1 MYLEN
6 KIYQKIL
13 ENLGLNDDSG
23 VLGSDKLKKSICML
37 HNNYLLGSCKE
48 AGIFIKKHPE
58 KEIKDVFD
66 FVMSI
71 YNKRIKAHHSLFLV
85 IHVFETAVRSKIAL
99 ILSQNYSNEEQDD
112 WFLKGKDQKLIN
124 KARHIADINK
134 INLNLDMSSFEV
146 LDLFTLG
153 DLENLIDSKWS
164 DFKDLFAQP
173 KEYKDQRLPKYGTK
187 EHLLK
192 TFSMIRKAGN
202 DIFHNNPTKI
212 RPKSIVSNIEIL
224 LLRLGFNL
232 NDALKNISNL
242 EHSVTLKY
250 KYG

>member
-1 MYLEN
+1 M
-6 KIYQKIL
+6 
-13 ENLGLNDDSG
+13 
-23 VLGSDKLKKSICML
+23 
-37 HNNYLLGSCKE
+37 
-48 AGIFIKKHPE
+48 
-58 KEIKDVFD
+58 
-66 FVMSI
+66 
-71 YNKRIKAHHSLFLV
+71 V

-112 WFLKGKDQKLIN
+112 WFLKANDQKLIN
-124 KARHIADINK
+124 KARRIADINK

-173 KEYKDQRLPKYGTK
+173 KEYKDQRLPEYGTK

-192 TFSMIRKAGN
+192 TFSMIRKARN

>member
-1 MYLEN
+1 M
-6 KIYQKIL
+6 
-13 ENLGLNDDSG
+13 
-23 VLGSDKLKKSICML
+23 LGSDKLKKSICML
-37 HNNYLLGSCKE
+37 HNNYLLGYCKE

-112 WFLKGKDQKLIN
+112 WFLKGNDQKLIN
-124 KARHIADINK
+124 KARRIADINK

-173 KEYKDQRLPKYGTK
+173 KSIKIKDYRNTAQ
-187 EHLLK
+187 
-192 TFSMIRKAGN
+192 
-202 DIFHNNPTKI
+202 
-212 RPKSIVSNIEIL
+212 KSI
-224 LLRLGFNL
+224 F
-232 NDALKNISNL
+232 
-242 EHSVTLKY
+242 
-250 KYG
+250 